1 LINLETGCSHQRKS
15 EKLGDTAMSEQ
26 TKPMPLSGYT
36 ILDLSVMTAGPV
48 GTMLLGDLGADVIKV
63 EEPAH
68 GDLARDLGN
77 QFVNGES
84 VQFMSQN
91 RNKRSLRL
99 DLKSPAG
106 KAVFLRMAKTA
117 DVIVENFRPGTVDRL
132 GVGYEAVRAINPQ
145 IIYAS
150 ASAFG
155 QSGPLAA
162 WPAND
167 PIVQAVAGLMDM
179 TGEAD
184 GLPVRLGAPLPDF
197 GAAAMMALGITTAL
211 LHRERTGIGQRMDTS
226 LLAAALFSTIPRDGE
241 TIRSGKAP
249 SRLGSG
255 HPTMVPYRNYEGAD
269 GKYFFAACFT
279 EKFWTN
285 LCRVLDRMDLMVD
298 ERFINNTQRT
308 ANRHLLDAILEDAFV
323 KQPAAYWVKTMSE
336 ADVPCAAV
344 QDYHTALTTDPQ
356 IKHTGAVLQFDHPVA
371 GPMTNIA
378 NPLTLHGTPVQVR
391 RPPPVLGEHSEEVL
405 LEYGFA
411 ASEIDELMREGIVKG
426 SRLNDAV
433 LTQPAR

>member
-1 LINLETGCSHQRKS
+1 MPEKS
-15 EKLGDTAMSEQ
+15 TVL
-26 TKPMPLSGYT
+26 PLSGYT

-48 GTMLLGDLGADVIKV
+48 GTMLLGDMGADVIKI
-63 EEPAH
+63 EEPTR

-99 DLKSPAG
+99 DLKSPEG
-106 KAVFLRMAKTA
+106 KAVFLRMVKTA
-117 DVIVENFRPGTVDRL
+117 DVVVENFRPGTVDRL
-132 GVGYEAVRAINPQ
+132 GIGYAAVQAVNPM
-145 IIYAS
+145 IVYAS

-155 QSGPLAA
+155 QTGPYAA

-179 TGEAD
+179 TGEAG

-197 GAAAMMALGITTAL
+197 GAASMMALGIVTAL
-211 LHRERTGIGQRMDTS
+211 LHRERTGVGQRLDTS

-249 SRLGSG
+249 ARLGSG

-285 LCRVLDRMDLMVD
+285 LCKVLGRTDLLDD
-298 ERFINNTQRT
+298 ERFTDNTRRT
-308 ANRHLLDAILEDAFV
+308 VNRHELDGILEGVFA
-323 KQPAAYWVKTMSE
+323 KHPAMYWVNTLSE
-336 ADVPCAAV
+336 GDVPCAAV

-356 IKHTGAVLQFDHPVA
+356 ILHTGAVVHFDHPVA
-371 GPMTNIA
+371 GPMTNLV
-378 NPLTLHGTPVQVR
+378 NPINLHSTPVEIR
-391 RPPPVLGEHSEEVL
+391 RPPPVLGQHSEEVL
-405 LEYGFA
+405 IEHGF
-411 ASEIDELMREGIVKG
+411 SVVEIDDLKTRGIIRG
-426 SRLNDAV
+426 SRLNDAKPSSNTDV
-433 LTQPAR
+433 AG

>member
-1 LINLETGCSHQRKS
+1 MPENR
-15 EKLGDTAMSEQ
+15 
-26 TKPMPLSGYT
+26 KPMPLSGYT

-48 GTMLLGDLGADVIKV
+48 GTMLLGDMGADVIKV
-63 EEPAH
+63 EEPSR

-99 DLKSPAG
+99 DLKSEEG
-106 KAVFLRMAKTA
+106 KAVFLRMAATT

-132 GVGYEAVRAINPQ
+132 GIGYEVVRALNPQ
-145 IIYAS
+145 VIYAS

-155 QSGPLAA
+155 QTGPYSA

-167 PIVQAVAGLMDM
+167 PIVQAVAGLMGM
-179 TGEAD
+179 TGEAG

-211 LHRERTGIGQRMDTS
+211 LHRERTGLGQRLDTS
-226 LLAAALFSTIPRDGE
+226 LLGAALFSTIPRDGE

-255 HPTMVPYRNYEGAD
+255 HPTMVPYRNYEGSD

-285 LCRVLDRMDLMVD
+285 LCRVLARMDLLKN

-308 ANRHLLDAILEDAFV
+308 VNRHLLDAILEDAFV
-323 KQPAAYWVKTMSE
+323 KHPAAYWVKTLSD

-356 IKHTGAVLQFDHPVA
+356 ILHTGAVIHMDHPVA
-371 GPMTNIA
+371 GPMTNVA
-378 NPLTLHGTPVQVR
+378 NPLNLYGTPVEMR
-391 RPPPVLGEHSEEVL
+391 RPPPVLGQHSEEVL
-405 LEYGFA
+405 RDHGF
-411 ASEIDELMREGIVKG
+411 SEVEIEALMHRGVVRG
-426 SRLNDAV
+426 SRLNDV
-433 LTQPAR
+433 KPAASVDAAG

>member
-1 LINLETGCSHQRKS
+1 
-15 EKLGDTAMSEQ
+15 
-26 TKPMPLSGYT
+26 MPLSGYT

-63 EEPAH
+63 EEPAR

-132 GVGYEAVRAINPQ
+132 GIGYEAVRAVNPQ

-155 QSGPLAA
+155 QSGPYAA

-167 PIVQAVAGLMDM
+167 PIVQAVAGLMAM

-211 LHRERTGIGQRMDTS
+211 LHRERTGVGQRIDTS

-241 TIRSGKAP
+241 TVRSGKAP
-249 SRLGSG
+249 SRLGSV
-255 HPTMVPYRNYEGAD
+255 HI
-269 GKYFFAACFT
+269 
-279 EKFWTN
+279 
-285 LCRVLDRMDLMVD
+285 DR
-298 ERFINNTQRT
+298 
-308 ANRHLLDAILEDAFV
+308 
-323 KQPAAYWVKTMSE
+323 
-336 ADVPCAAV
+336 
-344 QDYHTALTTDPQ
+344 
-356 IKHTGAVLQFDHPVA
+356 
-371 GPMTNIA
+371 
-378 NPLTLHGTPVQVR
+378 
-391 RPPPVLGEHSEEVL
+391 
-405 LEYGFA
+405 
-411 ASEIDELMREGIVKG
+411 
-426 SRLNDAV
+426 
-433 LTQPAR
+433 

>member
-1 LINLETGCSHQRKS
+1 
-15 EKLGDTAMSEQ
+15 MPEQ
-26 TKPMPLSGYT
+26 KKPMPLSGYT

-63 EEPAH
+63 EEPAR

-99 DLKSPAG
+99 DLKSAQG
-106 KAVFLRMAKTA
+106 KAVFLRLAKTA

-132 GVGYEAVRAINPQ
+132 GIGYDAVRAINPQ

-155 QSGPLAA
+155 QSGPYAA

-179 TGEAD
+179 TGEAG

-211 LHRERTGIGQRMDTS
+211 LHRQRTGEGQRIDTS
-226 LLAAALFSTIPRDGE
+226 LLGAALFSTIPRDGE

-255 HPTMVPYRNYEGAD
+255 HPTMVPYRNYEGSD

-285 LCRVLDRMDLMVD
+285 LCRVLDRTDLLSD
-298 ERFINNTQRT
+298 PRFINNTQRT
-308 ANRHLLDAILEDAFV
+308 ANRHLIDAILEDIFAT
-323 KQPAAYWVKTMSE
+323 QPAAHWVKTLSK

-356 IKHTGAVLQFDHPVA
+356 IRHTGAVLHLEHPVA
-371 GPMTNIA
+371 GPMTNLA
-378 NPLTLHGTPVQVR
+378 NPLNLHGTPVQMR
-391 RPPPVLGEHSEEVL
+391 RPPPVLGQHSEEVL
-405 LEYGFA
+405 REHGFSG
-411 ASEIDELMREGIVKG
+411 SEIDALLSKGVVKG
-426 SRLNDAV
+426 SRMDDVDQDLVAPAV
-433 LTQPAR
+433 AG

>member
-1 LINLETGCSHQRKS
+1 
-15 EKLGDTAMSEQ
+15 MSEQ
-26 TKPMPLSGYT
+26 TKQMPLSGYT

-63 EEPAH
+63 EEPAR

-99 DLKSPAG
+99 DLKSPDG

-132 GVGYEAVRAINPQ
+132 GIGYEAVRAINPQ

-155 QSGPLAA
+155 QSGPYAA

-179 TGEAD
+179 TGEAG

-211 LHRERTGIGQRMDTS
+211 LHRERTGVGQRIDTS

-285 LCRVLDRMDLMVD
+285 LCRVLGRMDLLAD

-323 KQPAAYWVKTMSE
+323 KQPAAYWVKTLSE

-356 IKHTGAVLQFDHPVA
+356 IKHTGAVLHLDHPVA
-371 GPMTNIA
+371 GPMTNLA
-378 NPLTLHGTPVQVR
+378 NPLTLHGTPVEMR
-391 RPPPVLGEHSEEVL
+391 RPPPVLGQHSEEVL
-405 LEYGFA
+405 REYGFA
-411 ASEIDELMREGIVKG
+411 ASEIDELMSKGIVKG
-426 SRLNDAV
+426 SRLKDVAV
-433 LTQPAR
+433 SKPAR

>member
-1 LINLETGCSHQRKS
+1 MS
-15 EKLGDTAMSEQ
+15 EKSKAL
-26 TKPMPLSGYT
+26 PLSGYT

-48 GTMLLGDLGADVIKV
+48 GTMLLGDMGADVIKI
-63 EEPAH
+63 EEPAR

-91 RNKRSLRL
+91 RNKRSMRL
-99 DLKSPAG
+99 DLKSPEG
-106 KAVFLRMAKTA
+106 RAVFLRMAATA

-132 GVGYEAVRAINPQ
+132 GIGYDAVRAINPK
-145 IIYAS
+145 IVYAS

-155 QSGPLAA
+155 QTGPYAA

-179 TGEAD
+179 TGEVG

-197 GAAAMMALGITTAL
+197 GAAAMMALGIATAL
-211 LHRERTGIGQRMDTS
+211 LHRERTGIGQRLDTS
-226 LLAAALFSTIPRDGE
+226 LLGAALFSTIPRDGE

-269 GKYFFAACFT
+269 GRYFFAACFT

-285 LCRVLDRMDLMVD
+285 LCRALGRTDLLDDQ
-298 ERFINNTQRT
+298 RFANNTQRT
-308 ANRHLLDAILEDAFV
+308 ANRHELDRLLEGEFA
-323 KQPAAYWVKTMSE
+323 KHPAAHWVKTLSD

-344 QDYHTALTTDPQ
+344 QDYHTALTSDPQ
-356 IKHTGAVLQFDHPVA
+356 IQHTGAVLRLDHPVA
-371 GPMTNIA
+371 GAMTNIA
-378 NPLTLHGTPVQVR
+378 NPINLHGTPIEIR

-405 LEYGFA
+405 RDHGF
-411 ASEIDELMREGIVKG
+411 SQVDIDLLMSRGIVRG
-426 SRLNDAV
+426 SRLDDAK
-433 LTQPAR
+433 PASSVNVAG

>member
-1 LINLETGCSHQRKS
+1 MPEPK
-15 EKLGDTAMSEQ
+15 
-26 TKPMPLSGYT
+26 KPMPLSGYT

-48 GTMLLGDLGADVIKV
+48 GTMLLGDMGANVIKV
-63 EEPAH
+63 EEPAR

-99 DLKSPAG
+99 DLKSAQG
-106 KAVFLRMAKTA
+106 KAVFLRLAKSA

-132 GVGYEAVRAINPQ
+132 GIGYEAVRAINPQ
-145 IIYAS
+145 IVYAS

-155 QSGPLAA
+155 QTGPYAA

-179 TGEAD
+179 TGEAG

-211 LHRERTGIGQRMDTS
+211 LHRERTGEGQRIDTS
-226 LLAAALFSTIPRDGE
+226 LLGAALFSTIPRDGE

-255 HPTMVPYRNYEGAD
+255 HPTMVPYRNYEGSD
-269 GKYFFAACFT
+269 GQYFFAACFT

-285 LCRVLDRMDLMVD
+285 LCRVLDRTDLLSD
-298 ERFINNTQRT
+298 PRFVNNTQRT
-308 ANRHLLDAILEDAFV
+308 ANRHLLDAILEDIFV
-323 KQPAAYWVKTMSE
+323 TQSGAYWVKTLSK

-356 IKHTGAVLQFDHPVA
+356 IKHTGAVLHLEHPVA
-371 GPMTNIA
+371 GPMTNLA
-378 NPLTLHGTPVQVR
+378 NPLNLHGTPAQIR
-391 RPPPVLGEHSEEVL
+391 RPPPVLGQHSEEVL
-405 LEYGFA
+405 REHGFSG
-411 ASEIDELMREGIVKG
+411 SEIDALLRQGVIKG
-426 SRLNDAV
+426 SRLEDIALDLIAPV
-433 LTQPAR
+433 AAG

>member
-1 LINLETGCSHQRKS
+1 MT
-15 EKLGDTAMSEQ
+15 EQ
-26 TKPMPLSGYT
+26 SKQMPLSGYT

-48 GTMLLGDLGADVIKV
+48 GTMMLGDLGADVIKV
-63 EEPAH
+63 EEPGR

-77 QFVNGES
+77 QFVHGES

-99 DLKSPAG
+99 DLKSAEG
-106 KAVFLRMAKTA
+106 KAVFLRMAETA

-132 GVGYEAVRAINPQ
+132 GIGYEAVRAINPK

-155 QSGPLAA
+155 QSGPYAA

-179 TGEAD
+179 TGEAG

-197 GAAAMMALGITTAL
+197 GAAAMMALGVTTAL
-211 LHRERTGIGQRMDTS
+211 LHRERTGIGQRLDTS
-226 LLAAALFSTIPRDGE
+226 LLGAALFSTIPRDGE

-285 LCRVLDRMDLMVD
+285 LCRVLGRTDLLED

-308 ANRHLLDAILEDAFV
+308 VNRHLLDAILEDAFV
-323 KQPAAYWVKTMSE
+323 KQTAEHWVKTLSE

-356 IKHTGAVLQFDHPVA
+356 IQHAGMVLHLDHPVA

-378 NPLTLHGTPVQVR
+378 NPLNFHGTPVEMR
-391 RPPPVLGEHSEEVL
+391 RPPPVLGQHSEEVL
-405 LEYGFA
+405 REHCFTDD
-411 ASEIDELMREGIVKG
+411 EIDALMEKGIVKG
-426 SRLNDAV
+426 SRLHDEAAAKAI
-433 LTQPAR
+433 LATAGAAR